1 MRPICERTR
10 RPTRLAS
17 IRRGAVAGVAVVL
30 SVALLSS
37 GCATAVYGPLQK
49 TVVNSVPQGATASS
63 ESTKASCTTP
73 CELLVHKKE
82 ESITL
87 TKAGYGDQAVPL
99 EHGTHYFVFFFGN
112 LVPFAGLGMIVD
124 AISGA
129 MYEVQPVDA
138 QLSRAE

>member
-1 MRPICERTR
+1 MQPSRERTC
-10 RPTRLAS
+10 RPPRLAS
-17 IRRGAVAGVAVVL
+17 IRRGGVAGVAVVL

-37 GCATAVYGPLQK
+37 GCATAVYGPLQR
-49 TVVNSVPQGATASS
+49 TAVNSVPQGATASS

-73 CELLVHKKE
+73 CKLLVHKKE

-87 TKAGYGDQAVPL
+87 TKAGYGDQMVPL
-99 EHGTHYFVFFFGN
+99 EHETHYFVFFFGN
-112 LVPFAGLGMIVD
+112 LVPSAGLGMIMD